1 MRDGVGSLESDP
13 CAGSPGVEALS
24 VLFPRVA
31 GKRISAADCPF
42 RAAACSSMLRA
53 YSATI
58 LAPVTLTTRDQRVLS
73 VGPLTAAT
81 ESARRTVPLPT
92 VVGGAVVAAGIAVV
106 FLGSFRR
113 RRSQVDRGAKRVDLA

>member
-1 MRDGVGSLESDP
+1 
-13 CAGSPGVEALS
+13 
-24 VLFPRVA
+24 
-31 GKRISAADCPF
+31 
-42 RAAACSSMLRA
+42 MLRA